1 MINKMRFDIITIF
14 PDIFDSYFNESMIK
28 RAREKRAVD
37 IRVHNLREYSKD
49 KHKKVDDR
57 PYGGGPGM
65 VLRIDPLTRA
75 LSSILR
81 ISNSRFLISN
91 KRTNSKFKK
100 QRTKIILFSPSGKQ
114 FDSKT
119 AQNFAKKYER
129 IIMICGHYE
138 GVDERIKKVVS
149 DFGFRI
155 SDLSIGPYILTG
167 GEIPSMVVVD
177 TVARHIPGVLGRGE
191 SLEENRLG
199 VGVPMYTRPDIFEY
213 KKKKYKV
220 PKVLLSGDHKK
231 INEWRRGHKK

>member
-1 MINKMRFDIITIF
+1 MRFDIITIF